1 MPLPLIAQ
9 IGATALSSGAQIFQG
24 IKAKK
29 EQKRAEAAAERK
41 LQEAR
46 DRISVNYAEGV
57 RDVNLDAYNQQ
68 YEQTLAAQQQ
78 GLMALQGAGQRGV
91 LAGVG
96 QMQQQAEAQQERTR
110 LQQQQELYQRDLN
123 IMQEKKEDA
132 QAMANLDLAEAEG
145 AQIAAG
151 QAQNMATQAF
161 TGAAQGL
168 LGGVTSIYE
177 NSDLYKKA
185 KPVTPEVSTINSL
198 GAKEMLGAQIQ
209 APVLSPVKI
218 QQ

>member
-78 GLMALQGAGQRGV
+78 GLMALQGAGQRGI
-91 LAGVG
+91 LGGVG
-96 QMQQQAEAQQERTR
+96 QMQQQAEAQQEKTR
-110 LQQQQELYQRDLN
+110 LQQQEELMKRDLR
-123 IMQEKKEDA
+123 IMQEKEKDA
-132 QAMANLDLAEAEG
+132 QSMADLDLAEAEG
-145 AQIAAG
+145 AQVAAG
-151 QAQNMATQAF
+151 QAQNMANQAF
-161 TGAAQGL
+161 AGATQSA
-168 LGGVTSIYE
+168 
-177 NSDLYKKA
+177 
-185 KPVTPEVSTINSL
+185 L
-198 GAKEMLGAQIQ
+198 GAVTDMYKAGDL
-209 APVLSPVKI
+209 
-218 QQ
+218 